1 MQRPSLDRP
10 AVEGE
15 ASPDARI
22 DLRLWLFQLQNF
34 IQCGTH
40 GPRFIA
46 LRCCFILTV
55 SQCVVKA
62 EGMLSGREGH
72 RKLNLGLLWEHPQR
86 DFLFGWFR
94 TEASLSLQ
102 HEQFKEA
109 VEQLL

>member
-1 MQRPSLDRP
+1 MRD
-10 AVEGE
+10 
-15 ASPDARI
+15 
-22 DLRLWLFQLQNF
+22 
-34 IQCGTH
+34 
-40 GPRFIA
+40 PRATVYCLA
-46 LRCCFILTV
+46 LLLH
-55 SQCVVKA
+55 SDCVVKA